1 MALRDYMQDL
11 ILAQTNPNDDDDHH
25 EEINCIVNITIVDDN
40 SNSALPDDSENVTTA
55 TCNLSLVNGYVNGA
69 RTPTNT
75 RTCTHAR
82 TRGSHGN
89 SNDGHGF
96 LRISDSRDE
105 ERDESRAGETET
117 TTTTTTTRIIL
128 DDFRRRQRFLRETLS
143 PNRSTPRTD
152 CLRLSFSPSPIT
164 TQWTPPAMRRRNDG
178 DGIEDDY
185 DDSQRGRMHR
195 LKASLQIRGNSSPLV

>member
-11 ILAQTNPNDDDDHH
+11 ILAQTNPNDDDHH
-25 EEINCIVNITIVDDN
+25 EEISCIVNITIVDDS
-40 SNSALPDDSENVTTA
+40 SNSALPDDWEHVTTS
-55 TCNLSLVNGYVNGA
+55 TCNLPLVNGYINGV
-69 RTPTNT
+69 RT
-75 RTCTHAR
+75 HSR
-82 TRGSHGN
+82 TRGSNG
-89 SNDGHGF
+89 GHGF

-117 TTTTTTTRIIL
+117 STTTTNRIIL

-143 PNRSTPRTD
+143 PNRSTPRTER
-152 CLRLSFSPSPIT
+152 LRLSFSPSPVT

-178 DGIEDDY
+178 GGIEDDC